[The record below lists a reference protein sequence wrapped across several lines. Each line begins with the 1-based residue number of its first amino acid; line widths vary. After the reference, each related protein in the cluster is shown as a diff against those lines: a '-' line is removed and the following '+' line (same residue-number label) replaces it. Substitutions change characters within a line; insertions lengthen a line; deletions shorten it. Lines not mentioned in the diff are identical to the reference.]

1 MKQAKLFIIG
11 LIVLTVLLAGC
22 ATAPGTDETTP
33 VAAAVEKEPEQ
44 KPEAAAADQ
53 VQTEPEKV
61 PEPEKDQ
68 YVPVAK
74 TIFLSNGVKDNFILY
89 TYSDDNQF
97 LLEEATY
104 LARGDLEERKIYE
117 YENGLL
123 SQSIVYNDSGDPLSI
138 HRYTYAGQKLATAEL
153 FLTKN
158 ETLLWSSEYV
168 YDDDGGK
175 AQWNLFDQTGNLL
188 GYSHYLYDDQQ
199 GKVVRIENFS
209 PGDVLEEYVLNIFNE
224 DGNIVKEAVYNSDDT
239 VIQETNSSY
248 NEDGLLQSTEF
259 FFGRRNMG
267 STEYVYDSE
276 QNQVEIVRKNGN
288 GLVMA
293 IEKIEYVKID

>member
-1 MKQAKLFIIG
+1 MKQIKVVFVG
-11 LIVLTVLLAGC
+11 LIVLTALFAGC
-22 ATAPGTDETTP
+22 ATAPGTDETLMVT
-33 VAAAVEKEPEQ
+33 AAVEKEPEQ
-44 KPEAAAADQ
+44 KPEAAAVDQ
-53 VQTEPEKV
+53 VQAEPEKM

-74 TIFLSNGVKDNFILY
+74 AIFLSNGVKDSFVLY

-104 LARGDLEERKIYE
+104 LARGDLEERIIYE

-123 SQSIVYNDSGDPLSI
+123 SQSIVYNDIGDPLSI
-138 HRYTYAGQKLATAEL
+138 HRYTYADQKLATTEL

-188 GYSHYLYDDQQ
+188 GYSRYLYDDLL
-199 GKVVRIENFS
+199 GTVVRIENFS
-209 PGDVLEEYVLNIFNE
+209 PGDVLEEYVLNTVND
-224 DGNIVKEAVYNSDDT
+224 DGNIVKEVVYNSDDT

-248 NEDGLLQSTEF
+248 NEDGLLQSIEF

-267 STEYVYDSE
+267 STEYDSE
-276 QNQVEIVRKNGN
+276 QNPVEIVRKNGN

-293 IEKIEYVKID
+293 IEKIDYVKID